1 MPSMSQTTPL
11 CRGSALRGATR
22 RARLRSTGSYTTR
35 VSERT
40 LALVGIGL
48 AAGFLSGVL
57 GVGGGIL
64 IVPLLVAGAGY
75 APKSAMA
82 TSLAAILLT
91 AIAAAGSHAQ
101 AGNVAWRDA
110 ALIGMPAVVGAV
122 FGAWLHQRV
131 AARTVTLAF
140 AGFLLLTAAKLAL

>member
-1 MPSMSQTTPL
+1 
-11 CRGSALRGATR
+11 
-22 RARLRSTGSYTTR
+22 

-64 IVPLLVAGAGY
+64 IVPLLVAGVAY
-75 APKSAMA
+75 QPKPAMA

-110 ALIGMPAVVGAV
+110 VLIGMPAIVGAV
-122 FGAWLHQRV
+122 FGAWLHQRITT
-131 AARTVTLAF
+131 RNVTLAF
-140 AGFLLLTAAKLAL
+140 AGFLVIAAVKLAL

>member
-1 MPSMSQTTPL
+1 M
-11 CRGSALRGATR
+11 
-22 RARLRSTGSYTTR
+22 
-35 VSERT
+35 
-40 LALVGIGL
+40 GIGL

-64 IVPLLVAGAGY
+64 IVPLLVAAAGY
-75 APKSAMA
+75 EPKPAMA

-110 ALIGMPAVVGAV
+110 ALIGMPAVIGAV
-122 FGAWLHQRV
+122 FGAWLHQRI

>member
-1 MPSMSQTTPL
+1 
-11 CRGSALRGATR
+11 
-22 RARLRSTGSYTTR
+22 
-35 VSERT
+35 
-40 LALVGIGL
+40 VGIGL

-64 IVPLLVAGAGY
+64 IVPLLVAGVAY
-75 APKSAMA
+75 RPKPAMA

-110 ALIGMPAVVGAV
+110 ALIGMPAIVGAV
-122 FGAWLHQRV
+122 FGAWLHQRITT
-131 AARTVTLAF
+131 RNVTLAF
-140 AGFLLLTAAKLAL
+140 AGFLVIAAVKLAL

>member
-1 MPSMSQTTPL
+1 
-11 CRGSALRGATR
+11 
-22 RARLRSTGSYTTR
+22 

-64 IVPLLVAGAGY
+64 IVPLLVAGVAY
-75 APKSAMA
+75 QPKPAMA

-91 AIAAAGSHAQ
+91 AIAAAASHAE

-110 ALIGMPAVVGAV
+110 ALIGIRAIGGAV
-122 FGAWLHQRV
+122 FGAWLHQRITT
-131 AARTVTLAF
+131 RNVTLAF
-140 AGFLLLTAAKLAL
+140 AGLLLIAAVKLAL

>member
-1 MPSMSQTTPL
+1 
-11 CRGSALRGATR
+11 
-22 RARLRSTGSYTTR
+22 
-35 VSERT
+35 
-40 LALVGIGL
+40 VGIGL
-48 AAGFLSGVL
+48 TAGFLSGVL

-75 APKSAMA
+75 PPKGAMS

-91 AIAAAGSHAQ
+91 AIAAAASHAQ

-110 ALIGMPAVVGAV
+110 ALIGLPAVVGAV

-131 AARTVTLAF
+131 TTRAVTLAF
-140 AGFLLLTAAKLAL
+140 AGFLLLTAVKLAV